1 MTIDIQATGI
11 RAADMRTSVT
21 QATDAQPSPGLGA
34 RPVPVGSPVD
44 TSALE
49 ALLGR
54 PEDPSNPVGN
64 RAVLEAD
71 EQGVPLPGGERLL
84 DGYCFNAEFVPL
96 RLGGRLTQID
106 RLAQQARSLAR
117 RDCTIGLA
125 YGFTN
130 YIAGAPIWTEGT
142 GEQQRWAADTLLSGQ
157 RIAAG
162 YTELPHGND
171 FTRNELRACRVGDH
185 YLVSGRKELINNV
198 SRADGLLLFART
210 DDAPGSRSHTHLL
223 IDLAHAPRDRFRLLP
238 LFPTV
243 GVRGCRL
250 GGIEFD
256 EFPVP
261 ADAVVGTV
269 GGAMEVVLRAF
280 QTTRGMIPGIAV
292 GLLDSQLRTVASFA
306 ADRRLYG
313 RRALD
318 LPHARASIAAAFID
332 LLIGD
337 SLATVAARA
346 LHVLPRET
354 SVHTAASK
362 YLVPKLLREAD
373 HRLSI
378 VLGARSYLREGPQAL
393 FQKNS
398 RDLQLLTFGH
408 ANATSCQAMLV
419 PQLPRLAQRGWL
431 APNAAP
437 APAELFRFTGVLPA
451 LDYHLLEL
459 SSRGVDSLSPVLAR
473 GASDPRLHALTGLF
487 VDELRELRTR
497 VGELA
502 SADRTVVAS
511 RRGFLLADRYAVV
524 LAAACCLGIWQQASA
539 DAGADPFLGDP
550 SWAVAALHRLAT
562 RLGRTEE
569 PGDPELTELLLAE
582 VQHRV
587 AADCSLD
594 LADRTLYGAGN
605 DRGSS

>member
-1 MTIDIQATGI
+1 MTAIQELAAPPSLAT
-11 RAADMRTSVT
+11 RPDQAAGT
-21 QATDAQPSPGLGA
+21 APGGPAPLPA
-34 RPVPVGSPVD
+34 GSPVD

-49 ALLGR
+49 SLLGH
-54 PEDPSNPVGN
+54 PEAPANPVGT

-71 EQGVPLPGGERLL
+71 EQGVPLRAGERLL
-84 DGYCFNAEFVPL
+84 DAYGFNAEFVPR

-106 RLAQQARSLAR
+106 RLAQQARALAR
-117 RDCTIGLA
+117 RDCTMGLA
-125 YGFTN
+125 YGITN

-142 GEQQRWAADTLLSGQ
+142 AEQQRWAADKLLSG
-157 RIAAG
+157 RRVAAG

-171 FTRNELRACRVGDH
+171 FTRNELSARRVGDH

-198 SRADGLLLFART
+198 SRAEGLLLFART
-210 DDAPGSRSHTHLL
+210 DEAPGSRSHTHLL
-223 IDLAHAPRDRFRLLP
+223 VDLADGRRDRVRYLP
-238 LFPTV
+238 LFQTA

-269 GGAMEVVLRAF
+269 GGAMEAVLRAF
-280 QTTRGMIPGIAV
+280 QTTRGMIPGMAV
-292 GLLDSQLRTVASFA
+292 GILDSQLRTVASFA
-306 ADRRLYG
+306 ADRGLYG
-313 RRALD
+313 RRVLD
-318 LPHARASIAAAFID
+318 LPHARASLADAFTD

-337 SLATVAARA
+337 ALATFAVRA
-346 LHVLPRET
+346 LHLLPRET
-354 SVHTAASK
+354 SVHTAAAK

-373 HRLSI
+373 YRLSI
-378 VLGARSYLREGPQAL
+378 ILGARSYLREGPYAV

-431 APNAAP
+431 APTATA

-451 LDYHLLEL
+451 LDYQTLEL
-459 SSRGVDSLSPVLAR
+459 SSRGVDSLSPILAG

-487 VDELRELRTR
+487 IDELRELRTR
-497 VGELA
+497 VGELGP
-502 SADRTVVAS
+502 ADRTVVAS

-524 LAAACCLGIWQQASA
+524 LAAAACLGIWQQA
-539 DAGADPFLGDP
+539 GADPFLADP
-550 SWAVAALHRLAT
+550 TWVVAALRRLAA
-562 RLGRTEE
+562 RLGRADAVSDPAGTDLLIEE
-569 PGDPELTELLLAE
+569 I
-582 VQHRV
+582 QRRI
-587 AADCSLD
+587 AANRGLD
-594 LADRTLYGAGN
+594 LAGRTLYGISTG
-605 DRGSS
+605 D